1 MRAGCKFEGISDA
14 LPLAESFNSQ
24 KGKLKMIYLT
34 SNGITSKELL
44 SHFKENCKGGIAAII
59 TTASVGFKEKDK
71 NIPSII
77 EVMNTC
83 GYDCKFYDI
92 EYDEPNKLL
101 DFDLIYIIGGNP
113 FYLLNQ
119 IKTKKFESVFSEL
132 NNKGIPI
139 VGVSAGSMV
148 FTNNINIVNL
158 LDERLNQEIGL
169 DNFSAL
175 GLVDFE
181 ICPHYEMFRNRFD
194 SFDEIMEKYIKEVNP
209 TFYGINDGDAIFVNQ
224 GDISIIKTIS

>member
-1 MRAGCKFEGISDA
+1 
-14 LPLAESFNSQ
+14 
-24 KGKLKMIYLT
+24 MIYLT

-44 SHFKENCKGGIAAII
+44 SHFKENCKGGTAAII
-59 TTASVGFKEKDK
+59 TTASVVLKEKDK

-77 EVMNTC
+77 EVMKTC
-83 GYDCKFYDI
+83 GYDCEFYDI
-92 EYDEPNKLL
+92 EYDEPKKLL

-119 IKTKKFESVFSEL
+119 IKTKKFESVFCEL
-132 NNKGIPI
+132 YNKGIPL

-158 LDERLNQEIGL
+158 LDDRLNQGIGL
-169 DNFSAL
+169 DNFNAL

-181 ICPHYEMFRNRFD
+181 ICPHYGMFRNRFD
-194 SFDEIMEKYIKEVNP
+194 SFDEIIGQYIKEVNP
-209 TFYGINDGDAIFVNQ
+209 TFYTINDGGAIFVNQ
-224 GDISIIKTIS
+224 GDISLIKTIT

>member
-1 MRAGCKFEGISDA
+1 
-14 LPLAESFNSQ
+14 
-24 KGKLKMIYLT
+24 MIYLT

-44 SHFKENCKGGIAAII
+44 SHFKENCKGGTAAII
-59 TTASVGFKEKDK
+59 TTASVVLKEKDK

-77 EVMNTC
+77 EVMKTC
-83 GYDCKFYDI
+83 GYDCEFYDI
-92 EYDEPNKLL
+92 EYDESKKLL

-119 IKTKKFESVFSEL
+119 IKTKKFEAVFCEL
-132 NNKGIPI
+132 YNKGIPL

-158 LDERLNQEIGL
+158 LDDRLNQGIGL
-169 DNFSAL
+169 DNFNAL

-194 SFDEIMEKYIKEVNP
+194 SFDEIIGQYIKEVNP
-209 TFYGINDGDAIFVNQ
+209 TFYKINDGGAIFVNQ
-224 GDISIIKTIS
+224 GDISLIKTIT